1 MVLPKNHIETSRCR
15 PYPLDFKLR
24 KPNCLQMPHVA
35 VLTGD
40 IISSRQAPVTE
51 VDRLMHRL
59 DAAAQETARALGTDP
74 PRFTRFRGDGWQIV
88 VSPAALYLRTTA
100 VLLSGLRLF
109 DIGIGTRVGIGIGAV
124 DRLGTR
130 DLSDASGPAFTRSG
144 HALDSLPRTDRLA
157 IAGLPAP
164 GLAWHGAALDTLAHF
179 SARWSREQAEA
190 LLHRLLAETRPLR
203 HIAADLGI
211 TRQALSARLA
221 VAGEKPLLALIRA
234 AEATP

>member
-1 MVLPKNHIETSRCR
+1 M
-15 PYPLDFKLR
+15 PLA
-24 KPNCLQMPHVA
+24 A

-40 IISSRQAPVTE
+40 LVASTAASPAD

-59 DAAAQETARALGTDP
+59 DTVAQDAARALGADD

-88 VSPAALYLRTTA
+88 VSPAPLYLRITA

-109 DIGIGTRVGIGIGAV
+109 DIGIGTRIGIGIGAV

-130 DLSDASGPAFTRSG
+130 DLSDASGPAFTWSG
-144 HALDSLPRTDRLA
+144 HALDSLPGTDRLA

-164 GLAWHGAALDTLAHF
+164 GLAWHAAALDTLAHF

-190 LLHRLLAETRPLR
+190 LLHRLLAETRPLQ

-234 AEATP
+234 AEATS

>member
-1 MVLPKNHIETSRCR
+1 M
-15 PYPLDFKLR
+15 PLA
-24 KPNCLQMPHVA
+24 A

-40 IISSRQAPVTE
+40 LVASTAASPAD

-59 DAAAQETARALGTDP
+59 DTAAQDAARALGADD

-88 VSPAALYLRTTA
+88 VSPAPLYLRITA

-109 DIGIGTRVGIGIGAV
+109 DIGIGTRIGIGIGAV

-130 DLSDASGPAFTRSG
+130 DLSDASGPAFTWSG
-144 HALDSLPRTDRLA
+144 HALDSLPGTDRLA

-164 GLAWHGAALDTLAHF
+164 GLAWHAAALDTLAHF

-190 LLHRLLAETRPLR
+190 LLHRLLAETRPLQ

-234 AEATP
+234 AEATS

>member
-1 MVLPKNHIETSRCR
+1 MSVA
-15 PYPLDFKLR
+15 
-24 KPNCLQMPHVA
+24 A

-40 IISSRQAPVTE
+40 LVDSTAAPPAD

-59 DAAAQETARALGTDP
+59 ETAAQKAARALGTDP

-88 VSPAALYLRTTA
+88 VAPAALYLRTTA

-130 DLSDASGPAFTRSG
+130 DLSDASGPAFTQSG
-144 HALDSLPRTDRLA
+144 HALDSLPGTERIA
-157 IAGLPAP
+157 IAGLPDPA
-164 GLAWHGAALDTLAHF
+164 LAWHGAALDTLAHF

-190 LLHRLLAETRPLR
+190 LHHRLLSETRPLR
-203 HIAADLGI
+203 YIAADLGI

-221 VAGEKPLLALIRA
+221 VAGERPLLALIRA
-234 AEATP
+234 AEATS

>member
-1 MVLPKNHIETSRCR
+1 MSVA
-15 PYPLDFKLR
+15 
-24 KPNCLQMPHVA
+24 A

-40 IISSRQAPVTE
+40 LVDSTAAPPAD

-59 DAAAQETARALGTDP
+59 ETAAQKAARALGTDP

-130 DLSDASGPAFTRSG
+130 DLSDASGPAFTQSG
-144 HALDSLPRTDRLA
+144 HALDSLAGTERLA
-157 IAGLPAP
+157 IAGLPDPA
-164 GLAWHGAALDTLAHF
+164 LAWHGAALDTLAHF

-190 LLHRLLAETRPLR
+190 LHHRLLSETRPLR
-203 HIAADLGI
+203 YIAADLGI

-221 VAGEKPLLALIRA
+221 VAGERPLLALIRA
-234 AEATP
+234 AEATS

>member
-1 MVLPKNHIETSRCR
+1 MSVA
-15 PYPLDFKLR
+15 
-24 KPNCLQMPHVA
+24 A

-40 IISSRQAPVTE
+40 LVDSTAAPPAD

-59 DAAAQETARALGTDP
+59 ETAAQKAARALGTDP

-130 DLSDASGPAFTRSG
+130 DLCGAGRGFPTRGSCWRG
-144 HALDSLPRTDRLA
+144 VR
-157 IAGLPAP
+157 
-164 GLAWHGAALDTLAHF
+164 HF
-179 SARWSREQAEA
+179 
-190 LLHRLLAETRPLR
+190 
-203 HIAADLGI
+203 
-211 TRQALSARLA
+211 
-221 VAGEKPLLALIRA
+221 
-234 AEATP
+234 

>member
-1 MVLPKNHIETSRCR
+1 M
-15 PYPLDFKLR
+15 PLA
-24 KPNCLQMPHVA
+24 A

-40 IISSRQAPVTE
+40 LVASTSAPPAE
-51 VDRLMHRL
+51 VDRVMHRL
-59 DAAAQETARALGTDP
+59 DTTVQEAARALGTDN

-88 VSPAALYLRTTA
+88 VSPAPLYLRITA

-109 DIGIGTRVGIGIGAV
+109 DTGIGTRIGIGIGAV

-130 DLSDASGPAFTRSG
+130 DLSDASGPAFTQSG
-144 HALDSLPRTDRLA
+144 HALDSLPGTDRLA

-164 GLAWHGAALDTLAHF
+164 SLAWHAAALDTLAHF
-179 SARWSREQAEA
+179 STRWSREQAEA
-190 LLHRLLAETRPLR
+190 LLHRLLAETRPLQ

-234 AEATP
+234 AEATS